1 MACRFDV
8 DGNYIGAPPPT
19 PAPGALPSVEDLLCT
34 PSYFVAKYARLAH
47 EAQVLLAVADAGAA
61 LDVLFGYTTEQVAD
75 YKRCYALAQAA
86 KGRIADTFCVPEYV
100 MRATALDKVEAN
112 LRLLDTRVRAEL
124 ATLDALREKLQALAD
139 MNHNVAQQ
147 LEIAGA
153 HSLADAKGHLA
164 TIETILLE
172 RLEMLVSGK
181 IPLVHFF
188 GDACW
193 PAFATGLASHP
204 AQENN
209 FQESSDVAETEFHA
223 KAPDHL
229 PPSSLSSISSMTPNA
244 PREDDASSGS
254 MTVMSGSE
262 SLE

>member
-19 PAPGALPSVEDLLCT
+19 PAPGTLPSVEDLLCT
-34 PSYFVAKYARLAH
+34 PSYCIAKYARLVH
-47 EAQVLLAVADAGAA
+47 EARVLLAVADAGTA

-100 MRATALDKVEAN
+100 MRVTAIDKVEAN
-112 LRLLDTRVRAEL
+112 LRLLDARVRAEL

-172 RLEMLVSGK
+172 RVEMLVNGK

-193 PAFATGLASHP
+193 PAYATGLAPRST
-204 AQENN
+204 QES
-209 FQESSDVAETEFHA
+209 QMHESSDVAETEFHT

-229 PPSSLSSISSMTPNA
+229 PSSSLSSISSMTPNA
-244 PREDDASSGS
+244 PHDEDTSSGS
-254 MTVMSGSE
+254 MTVMSASE
-262 SLE
+262 SL